1 MRSGVRFDSILSPR
15 QGNKAR
21 AGSESFGLRPSSI
34 AFCREFLRLAWE
46 RLTGRGRRQPSA
58 LWLDQSVGKA
68 GTKTE
73 RDRQRPV
80 EDKTPE
86 VYSAFGPD
94 KITVRR
100 EPV

>member
-34 AFCREFLRLAWE
+34 AFCREFLE
-46 RLTGRGRRQPSA
+46 RLTGRGRRQPST

-73 RDRQRPV
+73 REQRPV